1 MKKIKTGIY
10 GGSFNP
16 IHNGHIEL
24 ARQFLEKGGLDEVWL
39 MVTPQNPWK
48 KHEALLDDDKRFHL
62 MQLALKGET
71 GLVAKDYE
79 FHLPR
84 PSYTWNTLKE
94 LSKDFPDRE
103 FVLLVGGDNWAYFDD
118 WYHYQDILDNYSVCV
133 YPREGITIDEGTLPE
148 HVSVLHAPLI
158 HISSTDIR
166 RRIQNH
172 QPIDDLVPKVVAEE
186 MERDRDYQGESN
198 QDSCSAKKG

>member
-16 IHNGHIEL
+16 IHNGHIQL
-24 ARQFLEKGGLDEVWL
+24 ARQFLKGAELDEVWL
-39 MVTPQNPWK
+39 MVSPQNPWK
-48 KHEALLDDDKRFHL
+48 RHEALLEDSKRFHL
-62 MQLALKGET
+62 MQLALQGEK

-84 PSYTWNTLKE
+84 PSYTWNTLQK
-94 LSKDFPDRE
+94 LSKDFPDRS
-103 FVLLVGGDNWAYFDD
+103 FTLLVGGDNWAYFDD
-118 WYHYQDILDNYSVCV
+118 WYHHEDILRNYPVCV
-133 YPREGITIDEGTLPE
+133 YPREGININEGTLPP
-148 HVSVLHAPLI
+148 HVSLLHAPLI

-172 QPIDDLVPKVVAEE
+172 EPIDDFVPEIVAEE
-186 MERDRDYQGESN
+186 MVREGDYRYGI
-198 QDSCSAKKG
+198 